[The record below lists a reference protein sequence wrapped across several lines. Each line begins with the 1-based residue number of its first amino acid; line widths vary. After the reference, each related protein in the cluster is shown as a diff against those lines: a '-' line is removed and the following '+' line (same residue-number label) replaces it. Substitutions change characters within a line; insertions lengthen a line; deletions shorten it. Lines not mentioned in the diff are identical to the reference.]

1 MNARGIFPAPAN
13 KGLAF
18 RTRRRVKGMRQIDR
32 FAELLAQHGPGDTG
46 GHVGKCAERMGLSR
60 EEGNSILQK
69 MRKDLGWQAR

>member
-1 MNARGIFPAPAN
+1 
-13 KGLAF
+13 
-18 RTRRRVKGMRQIDR
+18 MRQIDR